1 MKIKLNTYR
10 AGVPRASNRSAGCK
24 EAVALPR
31 VNAPADPL
39 SQLKRI
45 LVPIDFSTQSL
56 NALRYAVPLAD
67 KLGAVIC
74 LISVVERGS
83 LLKDLKNMP
92 MGFSRGILVEDAKA
106 RLVIMAQKEIGKL
119 IPVIP
124 QVRVGR
130 PFEEIVRAAQR
141 LQADLIVISTHGYTG
156 LKHAL
161 LGSTAERVVQHAP
174 CPVLVVCERA
184 RDGV

>member
-1 MKIKLNTYR
+1 MKIKLNKYR
-10 AGVPRASNRSAGCK
+10 AGVPRPNKGSAGFK
-24 EAVALPR
+24 KAVALPQ
-31 VNAPADPL
+31 VNAYAPL
-39 SQLKRI
+39 SHLKRI
-45 LVPIDFSTQSL
+45 LVPIDFSAQSL

-83 LLKDLKNMP
+83 LLHDLKNVP
-92 MGFSRGILVEDAKA
+92 IGFAGDTRVEDAKA
-106 RLVIMAQKEIGKL
+106 RLVIMAQKEIGKF

-124 QVRVGR
+124 QVRVGK
-130 PFEEIVRAAQR
+130 PYEEIVATAKR
-141 LQADLIVISTHGYTG
+141 LQADLIIISTHGYTG

-174 CPVLVVCERA
+174 CPVLVVCERG
-184 RDGV
+184 RDCV